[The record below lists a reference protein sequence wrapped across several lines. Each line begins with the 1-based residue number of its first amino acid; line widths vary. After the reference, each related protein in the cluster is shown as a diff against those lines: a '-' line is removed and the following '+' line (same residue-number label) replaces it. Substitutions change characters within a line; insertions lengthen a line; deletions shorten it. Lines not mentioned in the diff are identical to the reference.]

1 MTDNYE
7 ESFSEEQLRFA
18 ARQVRESLLASLP
31 SPAECEHEFSEVF
44 YQKMKALVDQ
54 EQRRQARRKLLQRVA
69 AILLMF
75 TLGFGT
81 WLTVDAEAREAVFA
95 WVREV
100 YENSIVYRFFGG
112 EEAERNELPQ
122 YAPSWLPEGYSE
134 VGEFRDEDTYSAF
147 YQQEDDPLNGFEF
160 AYYKNNSDINWLIY
174 LQIEGDAYVYER
186 LQINGLPADLYI
198 CTDGSETNNLIWMA
212 ADQSVVFALN
222 GFLDKQELLRIARF
236 VVLNGLTK

>member
-7 ESFSEEQLRFA
+7 EFFSEEQLRFA

-100 YENSIVYRFFGG
+100 YENSIVYRFFGSENPG
-112 EEAERNELPQ
+112 SLPSYEVELIKGYHEVDVFRDDTLCMATYMNADGGCYVLEYMFMQ
-122 YAPSWLPEGYSE
+122 SSSVTTLDPEGSAPEFVSINGCPGEYIAAAAA
-134 VGEFRDEDTYSAF
+134 GEFNALLWHDSEKGISFSLLGT
-147 YQQEDDPLNGFEF
+147 L
-160 AYYKNNSDINWLIY
+160 
-174 LQIEGDAYVYER
+174 ER
-186 LQINGLPADLYI
+186 
-198 CTDGSETNNLIWMA
+198 ETLLHLAENLK
-212 ADQSVVFALN
+212 LETCH
-222 GFLDKQELLRIARF
+222 K
-236 VVLNGLTK
+236 